1 MQHHIP
7 VEGDRDMAAQ
17 GAFFAFLA
25 SPFPSHLGQMSLAV
39 AELLRRGHRVE
50 MWADE
55 SLRQT
60 SEKLGAGF
68 RLVPLEKGS
77 ADRTTSYSERP
88 LDYYARFAFP
98 LVVKQLP
105 RILELCEKLAP
116 NVIHSNSR
124 IYTAAVASRL
134 TGIPCSNHCCSG
146 LSFGLIPED
155 LFGFHLSGEKP
166 PRKRQ
171 IMIAMNRAFHK
182 EVDLLFE
189 RIVAGP
195 LAIAPVDNVLG
206 LVSDRCVLAL
216 SCRELSNPRL
226 AALPQTV
233 FTGPLIAD
241 GKLPAAGTE
250 GEYCYVSLGTWPLEP
265 RVTIDLYR
273 TIISGIVRKH
283 RVVVG
288 LGGRF
293 EPTDLGMEDERVLV
307 LKYAPQESMI
317 RNADAVI
324 CHGGCQTVHEALYF
338 GKPLVI
344 LPPSLAEPLEL
355 SHKVARA
362 GAGVVLDYL
371 SAAQSD
377 VLRAVETVLG
387 EESFRRSAESL
398 GQLLRGEGGLDR
410 AVEALERL
418 AAQPA
423 SQVPEGDIGQ
433 PSHSA
438 RETR

>member
-1 MQHHIP
+1 
-7 VEGDRDMAAQ
+7 MAAR

-39 AELLRRGHRVE
+39 AQLLRRGHRVE
-50 MWADE
+50 IWADE
-55 SLRQT
+55 SVRQT

-68 RLVPLEKGS
+68 RRVPPEKGS
-77 ADRTTSYSERP
+77 AEWTTSYSERP
-88 LDYYARFAFP
+88 LDYYARCAFP

-105 RILELCEKLAP
+105 RTLELCEKLAP

-134 TGIPCSNHCCSG
+134 TGIPCTNHCGSG

-155 LFGFHLSGEKP
+155 LFGFHLSGETP

-182 EVDLLFE
+182 NVDLLFE

-241 GKLPAAGTE
+241 RTLPAAGTE
-250 GEYCYVSLGTWPLEP
+250 NQYCYVSLGTWPLEP
-265 RVTIDLYR
+265 RMTIDLYR
-273 TIISGIVRKH
+273 TIVSGIVRTH

-293 EPTDLGMEDERVLV
+293 EPTDLAMDDERVLV

-344 LPPSLAEPLEL
+344 LPPGLAEPLEL
-355 SHKVARA
+355 SHKVAQA
-362 GAGVVLDYL
+362 GAGVVLDTL
-371 SAAQSD
+371 SAAHSN

-387 EESFRRSAESL
+387 EASFRRSAESL
-398 GQLLRGEGGLDR
+398 AQSLRDEGGLDR
-410 AVEALERL
+410 AVEALERS
-418 AAQPA
+418 ATRPA
-423 SQVPEGDIGQ
+423 PQVPQGDVGQ

-438 RETR
+438 RETQ